1 MSESERLVARIKA
14 SMKEAMKARAKE
26 RLATIRLILAD
37 FKRVE
42 VDERIEIDD
51 ARALLI
57 LDKMV
62 KQRRDSTTQ
71 FQDAGRDELA
81 AIEIA
86 EIAIIQEFLPKQLSE
101 DEIIAM
107 IDDALSAIEVEGMAA
122 MGALMGA
129 IKPKLQ
135 GRADMGAVSNIV
147 KAKLTA

>member
-1 MSESERLVARIKA
+1 MSESEHLVARIKA

-107 IDDALSAIEVEGMAA
+107 IDDALSVIEVKGMAA

-135 GRADMGAVSNIV
+135 GRADMGAVSKIV